1 MRSNSKL
8 FVEPDRAVPVWL
20 LVSLHKENFGLQRH
34 IEGLTLCVRD
44 CQLHVDLFRYYAVLS

>member
-1 MRSNSKL
+1 M
-8 FVEPDRAVPVWL
+8 VEPDRAVPVWL

-44 CQLHVDLFRYYAVLS
+44 CQLHVDPFRYYAVLS